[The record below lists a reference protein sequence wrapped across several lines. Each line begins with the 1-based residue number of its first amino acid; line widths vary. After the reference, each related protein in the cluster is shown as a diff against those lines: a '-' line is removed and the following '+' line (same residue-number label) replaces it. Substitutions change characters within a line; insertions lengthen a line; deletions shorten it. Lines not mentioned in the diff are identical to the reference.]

1 MAKFI
6 LFYADGPGQSP
17 QIDAAAMEATI
28 ARYVAWGERIATAG
42 HMLGGGRLSSIW
54 TDPGRIVSS
63 QGGAVLVVDGPFA
76 ETNEVVGGY
85 AVIEADSYDHAVDL
99 CRDHPHIEHGHI
111 IIREVL

>member
-6 LFYADGPGQSP
+6 LFYTNGPASTP
-17 QIDAAAMEATI
+17 HIDAASMEAAI
-28 ARYVAWGERIATAG
+28 ARYVAWGERIATSG
-42 HMLGGGRLSSIW
+42 RMLGGGRLSSIW
-54 TDPGRIVSS
+54 TDPGRIVST

-85 AVIEADSYDHAVDL
+85 AVIEADSYKHAVDL
-99 CRDHPHIEHGHI
+99 CRDHPHIEHGRI